1 MGWSSWRGVAVGM
14 LWVVTVRE
22 DNSSMCFQ
30 STPMVTEVRRRM
42 ARVRIVTRR
51 EEKEVGEASV

>member
-1 MGWSSWRGVAVGM
+1 M

-30 STPMVTEVRRRM
+30 STPMVTEVTRRM